1 MSIKKEIV
9 VTDWI
14 KKDLSEGSFLKLTL
28 SSDQRKIFRGKRK
41 SDCNQELQLQLPRG
55 WELKDCDILLTN
67 HKKLFVKIIAQKENL
82 IEITAKTDL
91 ELIKV
96 AYHLGNRHVE
106 IEINENILFTKS
118 DYIIEELLKNFDVVF
133 LKVEKKF
140 FPEIGAFHHEK
151 KSPVSYTHLTLPT
164 ILRV

>member
-1 MSIKKEIV
+1 MTIKKEIV

-14 KKDLSEGSFLKLTL
+14 NEKISHGDFLKLTL
-28 SSDQRKIFRGKRK
+28 SSDQRRILRGKRK
-41 SDCNQELQLQLPRG
+41 SDCNQELQLQLPREG
-55 WELKDCDILLTN
+55 KINDGDILLTN
-67 HKKLFVKIIAQKENL
+67 HKNLFVQIIAQKENL
-82 IEITAKTDL
+82 IEITAKTNL

-133 LKVEKKF
+133 SKVEKKF

-151 KSPVSYTHLTLPT
+151 KSLS
-164 ILRV
+164 

>member
-1 MSIKKEIV
+1 MSNKNEIV
-9 VTDWI
+9 AIDWI
-14 KKDLSEGSFLKLTL
+14 KQNCHDCKFLKLTL
-28 SSDQRKIFRGKRK
+28 NSDQRRVFRGKRI
-41 SDCNQELQLQLPRG
+41 SNCNQEVKLQLPREG
-55 WELKDCDILLTN
+55 KLNDGDILLTN
-67 HKKLFVKIIAQKENL
+67 HKKIFVQIIAQKENL
-82 IEITAKTDL
+82 IEITAKTKL

-151 KSPVSYTHLTLPT
+151 KSLS
-164 ILRV
+164 